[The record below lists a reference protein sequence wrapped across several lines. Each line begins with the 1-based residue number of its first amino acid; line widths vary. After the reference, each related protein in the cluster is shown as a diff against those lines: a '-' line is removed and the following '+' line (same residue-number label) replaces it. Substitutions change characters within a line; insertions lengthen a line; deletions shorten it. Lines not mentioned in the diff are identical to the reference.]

1 MSSREKFNLFFLY
14 ELALKSSAPLGR
26 IFRLLA
32 VGSSQRSFN
41 PLEESGKNI
50 VVLETMA
57 LGMIALDSDNEAGYG
72 NADYDDAQETFG
84 DRFKRSQIRI
94 CVRC

>member
-1 MSSREKFNLFFLY
+1 MLRPKAAHHSEGFFWTFGGGLF
-14 ELALKSSAPLGR
+14 P
-26 IFRLLA
+26 
-32 VGSSQRSFN
+32 RSFN

-72 NADYDDAQETFG
+72 NADYDKAREPF
-84 DRFKRSQIRI
+84 
-94 CVRC
+94 

>member
-1 MSSREKFNLFFLY
+1 M
-14 ELALKSSAPLGR
+14 
-26 IFRLLA
+26 
-32 VGSSQRSFN
+32 GSSHRSFN

-50 VVLETMA
+50 VVLETIA

-72 NADYDDAQETFG
+72 NADYDDTRENFG
-84 DRFKRSQIRI
+84 DRLKRSRIRI

>member
-1 MSSREKFNLFFLY
+1 MLRPKAAHHLEGFF
-14 ELALKSSAPLGR
+14 G
-26 IFRLLA
+26 LLA

-50 VVLETMA
+50 VVLETIA

-72 NADYDDAQETFG
+72 NADYDDAHKTF
-84 DRFKRSQIRI
+84 
-94 CVRC
+94 